1 MVVLA
6 NPKFDYLANVK
17 AIDGSSD
24 SWARGKIQNQN
35 KRGFTPQ
42 ITATH
47 LLQ

>member
-1 MVVLA
+1 MAVRA

-17 AIDGSSD
+17 AIDGSLD
-24 SWARGKIQNQN
+24 SRARGKIQNQK